1 MKKVNKQIEENVVRV
16 TTERSAKCN
25 RNRKTQ
31 AGGFANVSGKLALLL
46 RKQLE
51 SWEGQVF
58 MLSEYLCPLLLADS
72 IVIH

>member
-16 TTERSAKCN
+16 TTERSAKC
-25 RNRKTQ
+25 NRKTQ